1 MDGIGILFLITTLL
15 LIGLLVFIKFSKT
28 GQSFVCPACPASPAS
43 SPAGPACPACPS
55 SQRIGLKYKSTN
67 DELVNDAI
75 NNLNTTIDSVQS
87 KYMTCSKMSD
97 YIKES
102 DIPAAGTK
110 CDDFRKTIEAQQ
122 FPTGQKDADDA
133 QKNSIDYVMKK
144 ICLSD
149 GTIDHDK
156 LAASS
161 KILQKTF
168 CV

>member
-28 GQSFVCPACPASPAS
+28 GQSFVC
-43 SPAGPACPACPS
+43 PACPACPS

-122 FPTGQKDADDA
+122 YPTGQKDADDA
-133 QKNSIDYVMKK
+133 QKNSIDYLMKK

>member
-28 GQSFVCPACPASPAS
+28 GQSFVC
-43 SPAGPACPACPS
+43 PACPACPS

-122 FPTGQKDADDA
+122 YPTGQKDADDA
-133 QKNSIDYVMKK
+133 QNNSIDYLMKK